1 MHPGMQGIRAMNAW
15 QRAVFRRVQGAQGT
29 TRAAPRDETPVVPG
43 VAYGAAMNARPPFY
57 PLLNLAVA
65 VACGAAA
72 MYFLDPASGRRRRAY
87 LRDKAASGRHGVTD
101 YANAQARRV
110 ADHARGAI
118 AGLRAD
124 WLAGDAGDAQVAER
138 VRSALGRLAGH
149 PRDVEAIVEHG
160 HVRLSGQIDEA
171 ERRTVVEG
179 VAALHGVETVED
191 AMGARSEYKVP
202 PGHSR

>member
-1 MHPGMQGIRAMNAW
+1 
-15 QRAVFRRVQGAQGT
+15 
-29 TRAAPRDETPVVPG
+29 
-43 VAYGAAMNARPPFY
+43 MNARPPSY

-65 VACGAAA
+65 VVCGAAA

-171 ERRTVVEG
+171 ERRTVVDG